1 MFTAS
6 QYNEVE
12 MTHNPAYG
20 PVATT
25 VVKGEVQYEEV
36 APTTGG
42 YSK

>member
-1 MFTAS
+1 MS

-20 PVATT
+20 PLTTT

-42 YSK
+42 DSN